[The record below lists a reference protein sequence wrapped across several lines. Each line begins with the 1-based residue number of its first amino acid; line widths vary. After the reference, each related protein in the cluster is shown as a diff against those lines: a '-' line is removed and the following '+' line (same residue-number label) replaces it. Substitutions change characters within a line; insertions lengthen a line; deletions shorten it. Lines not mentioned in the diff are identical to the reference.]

1 MFWLGMR
8 VGVQGVVEKKCHCIP
23 AQCLSCLH
31 ESQII
36 YISVRTGTMPGFDQR
51 GIWQPAYL
59 RLLLV
64 ETWRPLCVDMPR
76 LTGGFGQFRTVD
88 L

>member
-8 VGVQGVVEKKCHCIP
+8 LEVQGAVEKKCHCIP
-23 AQCLSCLH
+23 AQCLPCLH

-36 YISVRTGTMPGFDQR
+36 CISVRTGTMPGFDQR

-64 ETWRPLCVDMPR
+64 ETWRLHVDMPH
-76 LTGGFGQFRTVD
+76 LTGGFGQFRTAD